1 MWLCFLTITFQLR
14 LANSLNLW
22 HLPHNRSFRKPD
34 TEYVAN
40 IYEAIVKMVKREAEI
55 KEKLRLIKIRE
66 EKEAEIYRKY
76 LANRVQSSVSRD
88 FLTMRYAS

>member
-1 MWLCFLTITFQLR
+1 MWVYFLTITFQLR
-14 LANSLNLW
+14 LTYSLNLW
-22 HLPHNRSFRKPD
+22 HSTQIHSFRRPD
-34 TEYVAN
+34 KEYVGN
-40 IYEAIVKMVKREAEI
+40 IYQAIVKMLKREAEI
-55 KEKLRLIKIRE
+55 NEKLRLGRIRE

>member
-1 MWLCFLTITFQLR
+1 MWLCFLTMTFQLR
-14 LANSLNLW
+14 LTYSLNLW
-22 HLPHNRSFRKPD
+22 QLTHTRSFRKPGK
-34 TEYVAN
+34 EYAAN
-40 IYEAIVKMVKREAEI
+40 IYEAIIKMAKREAEI
-55 KEKLRLIKIRE
+55 KEKLRLGRIRE